1 MSVGPWEILLIVV
14 IVVLLF
20 GARRIPELARAL
32 GKASREYKKAKDE
45 LTAEADELAKDVAQ
59 TDAAQTAEKASSAA
73 PSADEKKS

>member
-59 TDAAQTAEKASSAA
+59 TDSAQTAEKASPAG

>member
-45 LTAEADELAKDVAQ
+45 LTAEADELTK
-59 TDAAQTAEKASSAA
+59 DAAPASSAPSA
-73 PSADEKKS
+73 EKTPAAGASADERKS